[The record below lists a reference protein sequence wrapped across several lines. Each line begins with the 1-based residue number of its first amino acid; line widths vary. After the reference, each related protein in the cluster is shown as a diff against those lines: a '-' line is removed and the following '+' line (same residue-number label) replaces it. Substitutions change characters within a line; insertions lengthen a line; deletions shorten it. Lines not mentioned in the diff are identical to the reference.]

1 MTAHNG
7 STNITDIYLGS
18 TKISR
23 VYYGSQLVFDSVRV
37 LPTVNTLPA
46 SYTEEQVAYCVSNN
60 HQIVEITEDA
70 FYRVI
75 VLGSGGG
82 NGEGS
87 AHYGGSGGKVDKI
100 VWLYKG
106 TKCLLW
112 GASRGQTMSSVYGLT
127 GYPSPTSALG
137 GQGNQGSGESG
148 GRGGG
153 AATNGG
159 WSHTDAGAGGAGA
172 GFLAGIDYRVS
183 ALSHQESAWSKAI
196 NSTDDWSVGDF
207 SVSNLYVY
215 MLAGGGGGGYGSNNS
230 RGGGSGG
237 GAWGDGGNGWGS
249 GYTTGPG
256 GTWGKGENGAE
267 YTNGA
272 AGAWAILDFSRTQF
286 TWGTGG
292 GTFGAEGYVRLYK
305 IIPSA

>member
-23 VYYGSQLVFDSVRV
+23 VYYGSQLVFDSLRV
-37 LPTVNTLPA
+37 LPTVNSFPTT
-46 SYTEEQVAYCVSNN
+46 YTEQEQVAYCVGNN

-75 VLGSGGG
+75 VTGSSGGDG
-82 NGEGS
+82 QQTL
-87 AHYGGSGGKVDKI
+87 GGVGGKADKI

-112 GASRGQTMSSVYGLT
+112 GASKGNNMSNNAGLT
-127 GYPSPTSALG
+127 GYPSPTSNLG
-137 GQGNQGSGESG
+137 GQGDQGGGESG
-148 GRGGG
+148 SRGGG

-159 WSHTDAGAGGAGA
+159 FGHVDAGSGGAGA

-183 ALSHQESAWSKAI
+183 ALSHQEPAWSKAI

-215 MLAGGGGGGYGSNNS
+215 ILAGGGGGGCGQNNT

-237 GAWGDGGNGWGS
+237 GAWGNGGQGWGS
-249 GYTTGPG
+249 GHTTGPG
-256 GTWGKGENGAE
+256 GSWGQGNGGSE
-267 YTNGA
+267 YSAGA
-272 AGAWAILDFSRTQF
+272 TGAWAILDFSRTQF
-286 TWGTGG
+286 VWGTGG
-292 GTFGAEGYVRLYK
+292 GESASNGSVLLNK
-305 IIPSA
+305 VIIF

>member
-7 STNITDIYLGS
+7 SNNITDIYFGN

-23 VYYGSQLVFDSVRV
+23 VYYGSQLVFDSIRV
-37 LPTVNTLPA
+37 LPTVNALPA
-46 SYTEEQVAYCVSNN
+46 SYTQEQVTYCTSNN

-70 FYRVI
+70 FYRV
-75 VLGSGGG
+75 VVAGSSGG
-82 NGEGS
+82 NGQG
-87 AHYGGSGGKVDKI
+87 ANGGVGGKVDKI

-112 GASRGQTMSSVYGLT
+112 GASKGNNQSSTVGLT
-127 GYPSPTSALG
+127 GYPSPTSNLG
-137 GQGNQGSGESG
+137 GQGNQGGGESG

-159 WSHTDAGAGGAGA
+159 YVHTDGGSGGAGA

-183 ALSHQESAWSKAI
+183 AVSRKESAWSKTI
-196 NSTDDWSVGDF
+196 NSTDNWSVGNF

-215 MLAGGGGGGYGSNNS
+215 ILAGGGGGGAGSNSS

-237 GAWGDGGNGWGS
+237 GAWGNGGNGWGS

-256 GTWGKGENGAE
+256 GTWGKGNNGSE
-267 YTNGA
+267 YSAGA
-272 AGAWAILDFSRTQF
+272 TGAWAILDFSRTQF

-292 GTFGAEGYVRLYK
+292 GASASNGSVYLYK
-305 IIPSA
+305 LIPSA